1 MLTVILLGMT
11 SFFTDISSE
20 MVYPLIPLFLV
31 SRLGASPAIVGLI
44 EGLAESLASLLKVFS
59 GYYSDRMRKRKPLAV
74 FGYVSSGLSK
84 LILLGASTWG
94 WVLIAR
100 VGDRFGKGIRTAPRD
115 ALIAESADRN
125 QQGAAFG
132 LHRALDTMGAVVG
145 IAFAYYL
152 FSHYQG
158 DYARVFLLAL
168 IPAALGIGTLLMV
181 REPKEKRLYNRPQI
195 VTQWRQLDGRLKH
208 FLLITLVFTLG
219 NSSNQFLL
227 LRVQNLG
234 FATGTVLL
242 LYLVYNIVYGISAYP
257 VGRLADIFGAKRLL
271 VTGYAVYGLVYI
283 LFARAG
289 SLGTLYG
296 LFALYGLHSGL
307 TEGVQKSFVSQLAP
321 VEAKGTFMGLHAT
334 LVGIGLFPAS
344 LLAGL
349 LWSTVGPAAPFW
361 FGGSL
366 GFLAAVGLWL
376 FI

>member
-1 MLTVILLGMT
+1 MLTVILLGLT

-59 GYYSDRMRKRKPLAV
+59 GYYSDRMQKRKPLAV

-84 LILLGASTWG
+84 LILLGASSWG
-94 WVLIAR
+94 WVLVAR

-145 IAFAYYL
+145 ITFAYYL
-152 FSHYQG
+152 FTHYQG

-181 REPKEKRLYNRPQI
+181 REPKEKRLQNRPQLVI
-195 VTQWRQLDGRLKH
+195 QWRQLDGRLKR

-234 FATGTVLL
+234 FATGTILL

-257 VGRLADIFGAKRLL
+257 VGRLADVFGAKRLL

-321 VEAKGTFMGLHAT
+321 AEAKGTFMGLHAT

-366 GFLAAVGLWL
+366 GFLAATGLWL

>member
-1 MLTVILLGMT
+1 MLTVILLGLT

-84 LILLGASTWG
+84 LILLGASSWG

-181 REPKEKRLYNRPQI
+181 REPKEKRLQNRPQI
-195 VTQWRQLDGRLKH
+195 VVQWRQLDGRLKH

-242 LYLVYNIVYGISAYP
+242 LYLVYNIVYGFSAYP
-257 VGRLADIFGAKRLL
+257 VGRLADLFGAKRLL

-321 VEAKGTFMGLHAT
+321 AEAKGTFMGLHAT

-366 GFLAAVGLWL
+366 GFLAAAGLWL